1 MTDFEFNN
9 NKGTGNGQK
18 CNRSSALIGD
28 NQIIDKV
35 PDKLSHCLFLSDL
48 NSFENTVAGIYNCP
62 QTTIKL
68 FQKDNT
74 LTRDKHL
81 IKELNYPFKCAFSMR
96 SIKAGTTDRHLDSVT

>member
-1 MTDFEFNN
+1 MAISRVCLTDFEFNN

-48 NSFENTVAGIYNCP
+48 NSFENTVAGIYKFITVLKRQSNCFKK
-62 QTTIKL
+62 TI
-68 FQKDNT
+68 
-74 LTRDKHL
+74 H
-81 IKELNYPFKCAFSMR
+81 
-96 SIKAGTTDRHLDSVT
+96 